1 MHVGQVGF
9 ETTFG
14 EWIDTNVS
22 QESHLHKELV
32 NSPKTSDFSNVRI
45 IESPI
50 HPGWAVV
57 LCGSLQRMMEMR
69 ATSVIQ
75 K

>member
-1 MHVGQVGF
+1 MHVGQVAL

-22 QESHLHKELV
+22 QDSHLHRELV
-32 NSPKTSDFSNVRI
+32 NSPESSDFSYIPI
-45 IESPI
+45 IESPLKPGRASFSELRFGEKRGLLLII
-50 HPGWAVV
+50 H
-57 LCGSLQRMMEMR
+57 
-69 ATSVIQ
+69 